1 MNISLPNS
9 RKWKTNNPIIP
20 FLLFFI
26 FFEFHNQNVYILN
39 ATYTPIGI
47 GSVIMKECMDS
58 ENLHRRLKKIIGQ
71 INAIDRMIDEDIPC
85 EQILMQVN
93 ASKSALHKVGHI
105 IVEGHLE
112 HCVKQAI
119 KEEDAD
125 EAISDISSILE
136 YYSRL

>member
-1 MNISLPNS
+1 MI
-9 RKWKTNNPIIP
+9 
-20 FLLFFI
+20 FL
-26 FFEFHNQNVYILN
+26 
-39 ATYTPIGI
+39 
-47 GSVIMKECMDS
+47 KECMDS

-112 HCVKQAI
+112 HCVKGAI
-119 KEEDAD
+119 NNGDSD
-125 EAISDISSILE
+125 EALGDISSILE
-136 YYSRL
+136 YYSRI

>member
-1 MNISLPNS
+1 
-9 RKWKTNNPIIP
+9 
-20 FLLFFI
+20 
-26 FFEFHNQNVYILN
+26 
-39 ATYTPIGI
+39 
-47 GSVIMKECMDS
+47 MDS

-85 EQILMQVN
+85 EQILMQLN

-112 HCVKQAI
+112 HCVKAAI
-119 KEEDAD
+119 EEGDSDDALG
-125 EAISDISSILE
+125 DITSILE

>member
-1 MNISLPNS
+1 MSISQLNLK
-9 RKWKTNNPIIP
+9 KWKIKHSLEI
-20 FLLFFI
+20 FLLFL
-26 FFEFHNQNVYILN
+26 FFFVHHQNIYILILI
-39 ATYTPIGI
+39 YTHTGI
-47 GSVIMKECMDS
+47 GCVNLKQCMDS

-119 KEEDAD
+119 RNGDAL
-125 EAISDISSILE
+125 SDISTILE

>member
-1 MNISLPNS
+1 
-9 RKWKTNNPIIP
+9 
-20 FLLFFI
+20 
-26 FFEFHNQNVYILN
+26 
-39 ATYTPIGI
+39 
-47 GSVIMKECMDS
+47 MKQCMDT

-71 INAIDRMIDEDIPC
+71 LNAIDRMIEKDIPC

-112 HCVKQAI
+112 HCVKDAL
-119 KEEDAD
+119 KEGDAD
-125 EAISDISSILE
+125 EALSDISSILE

>member
-1 MNISLPNS
+1 
-9 RKWKTNNPIIP
+9 
-20 FLLFFI
+20 
-26 FFEFHNQNVYILN
+26 
-39 ATYTPIGI
+39 
-47 GSVIMKECMDS
+47 MKECMDS
-58 ENLHRRLKKIIGQ
+58 ANLHRRLKKIIGQ
-71 INAIDRMIDEDIPC
+71 LNAIDRMIDEDIPC

-112 HCVKQAI
+112 HCVKEAI
-119 KEEDAD
+119 ENKDSD

>member
-1 MNISLPNS
+1 MK
-9 RKWKTNNPIIP
+9 R
-20 FLLFFI
+20 FI
-26 FFEFHNQNVYILN
+26 YKKYS
-39 ATYTPIGI
+39 YTLVGI
-47 GSVIMKECMDS
+47 GCVILKQCMDT

-112 HCVKQAI
+112 HCVK
-119 KEEDAD
+119 
-125 EAISDISSILE
+125 EAIEDGNSDDALGDISSILE